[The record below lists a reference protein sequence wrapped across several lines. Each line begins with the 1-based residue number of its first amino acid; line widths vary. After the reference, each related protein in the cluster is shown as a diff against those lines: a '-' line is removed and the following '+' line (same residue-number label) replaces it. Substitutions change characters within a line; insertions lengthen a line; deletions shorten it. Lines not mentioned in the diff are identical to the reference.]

1 MATAKYYSL
10 HELDARIDGEKVT
23 VAYDPEFGPGSLD
36 DCVHHTFQLS
46 EAVTDEPGDDAGE
59 YGRDVFTFTVNE
71 NAKLIVYSLHRDQKI
86 RFGTGAYVISLDRN
100 ALGKNIYACPVCLNQ
115 EGLKAF
121 PPVAHLMSP
130 DGEISQPGDAT
141 EEYGDTTETLCPC
154 GYYGRRLTFDT
165 ELWEEHEDS

>member
-36 DCVHHTFQLS
+36 DCVYNSYQLS
-46 EAVTDEPGDDAGE
+46 EAAGYEPGDDAGE
-59 YGRDVFTFTVNE
+59 YTRDVFTFTVND
-71 NAKLIVYSLHRDQKI
+71 NANLVVYSLRKNQKV
-86 RFGTGAYVISLDRN
+86 RFGTGAYVVSLDRD
-100 ALGKNIYACPVCLNQ
+100 ALGENIYACPVCLNQ

-121 PPVAHLMSP
+121 PPVAHLMAP

-165 ELWEEHEDS
+165 ATWDEYEE